1 MYKSSKRESGRH
13 DREAKEGR
21 RSGGRKARTRFVP
34 AFIQKPA
41 GLQWQTKS
49 QEGINVAPS
58 PKRDQGAIEEEERQY
73 AIGGHTLEE
82 LDEKYP
88 NRPRNHARTLFFV
101 DLCQGFF
108 EPLSANKKQ
117 PSKLKGRRTNQVT
130 PHEYRRRTIERFISK
145 WRTEVGNDFFPAL
158 RLMLPSSD
166 RERGVYGV
174 KESAI
179 ARLLIKLM
187 GIDKNSEDAQSI
199 LKWKQPNQSTMAGD
213 FVDRCYLVL
222 SKRSMRVEPGDMR
235 LADVNEMLDRLAAA
249 TGEKQQLP
257 IFETFYQ
264 RMNAEELR
272 WLLRIILKQMRIG
285 ATEKTIIELWHPD
298 GQSLFDVSSSL
309 RRVCWDLYD
318 PKLRLTGEQT
328 GVALMQCFHPQLAHW
343 EMAASFDI
351 IVERLN
357 ASAQGTASNNKEYW
371 IEEKLDGERMQLHM
385 LEDESIPGGKRF
397 HFWSRRGT
405 DYTYLYGQGLQD
417 EENSSLTRHL
427 KNAFAPGVRNII
439 LDGEM
444 LVWDPLLK
452 KVLRFGTLKSAAL
465 EGAWNPHGRNAPQP
479 VFIVYDIVFLNDQP
493 LTQYTLRDRRNALTK
508 AVPGVPK
515 RLEVHKHTAA
525 TSPDEIEPMLRKIVS
540 DSSEGLV
547 LKNPNSMYSVGQ
559 RPSDWIKVKPD
570 YMDGF
575 GENVDVVIIGGY
587 YGSGRRGGRL
597 SSFLCGLRVTESD
610 IQAGAH
616 PEKCYSFI
624 KVGGGFSAEDYAE
637 IQHLTQGKWKDWDV
651 KKPPTQFIQLA
662 GGEKYQY
669 ERPDVWIR
677 PSESVVITVK
687 AASSEETT
695 SMASRLTLRF
705 PRFKSRR
712 PDKSWDQALDYEQF
726 EELVAAGKKTQEFK
740 MEKKRRHVSKR
751 AKKEIVIVGEDRGPV
766 VFAGPKTKVFD
777 GLEFCI
783 LSDCTKPAKKSK
795 AQLEALVKE
804 NGGKIS
810 QRANPAGMI
819 IVAEKKV
826 VKVASLIKAGE
837 VDIIHPRWLLD
848 CVSQGPEGFL
858 LPYEPEHLFHATDAT
873 RAAAEKNTDEY
884 GDSFARNLDV
894 QELRQLLR
902 NMPKAE
908 ARGTQFDTETFIQ
921 QLSEHGHEL
930 GDMRSRLFRGMAIY
944 LAGVY
949 GVPPI
954 QTSQVRNWIRFANGR
969 VVEDSNDRSITH
981 CVILSRSETEER
993 QTAVE
998 VRTETSSWRP
1008 LPRIVSSRWVA
1019 DCWKNRTILDE
1030 ERYSSL

>member
-1 MYKSSKRESGRH
+1 M
-13 DREAKEGR
+13 
-21 RSGGRKARTRFVP
+21 
-34 AFIQKPA
+34 
-41 GLQWQTKS
+41 
-49 QEGINVAPS
+49 
-58 PKRDQGAIEEEERQY
+58 
-73 AIGGHTLEE
+73 
-82 LDEKYP
+82 
-88 NRPRNHARTLFFV
+88 
-101 DLCQGFF
+101 
-108 EPLSANKKQ
+108 SANKKQ
-117 PSKLKGRRTNQVT
+117 PSRLKVRRANQLT

-145 WRTEVGNDFFPAL
+145 WRAEVGNDFFPAL
-158 RLMLPSSD
+158 RLILPGSD

-187 GIDKNSEDAQSI
+187 GIDKNSDDAQSI
-199 LKWKQPNQSTMAGD
+199 LKWKQPNQSTTAGD

-222 SKRSMRVEPGDMR
+222 SKRSMRIEPGNMR
-235 LADVNEMLDRLAAA
+235 IADVNEMLDKLSAAS
-249 TGEKQQLP
+249 GEKQQLP

-264 RMNAEELR
+264 RMNAEELK

-285 ATEKTIIELWHPD
+285 ATEKTILELWHPD

-343 EMAASFDI
+343 EMAASFNT

-357 ASAQGTASNNKEYW
+357 TSTQDTASDNKEFW

-385 LEDESIPGGKRF
+385 LEDDSLPGGKKF

-405 DYTYLYGQGLQD
+405 DYTYLYGRGLYD

-452 KVLRFGTLKSAAL
+452 KDLKFGTLKSAAL
-465 EGAWNPHGRNAPQP
+465 EGVWNPHGCDAPQP

-493 LTQYTLRDRRNALTK
+493 LTQYTLCDRRNALVK
-508 AVPGVPK
+508 AVPGEPK
-515 RLEVHKHTAA
+515 RLEVHKHVVA

-610 IQAGAH
+610 IKAGAH

-624 KVGGGFSAEDYAE
+624 KVGGGFAAEDYAE

-651 KKPPTQFIQLA
+651 KKPPSKFIQLA

-695 SMASRLTLRF
+695 SFASRLTLRF
-705 PRFKSRR
+705 PRFKGRR
-712 PDKSWDQALDYEQF
+712 QDKSWDQALDYEQF
-726 EELVAAGKKTQEFK
+726 EELVAAGKKTQEFR
-740 MEKKRRHVSKR
+740 MEKKRRHASKR
-751 AKKEIVIVGEDRGPV
+751 AKKEIVIVGEYNGPV
-766 VFAGPKTKVFD
+766 VFAGPKTKVFN
-777 GLEFCI
+777 GLEFCV
-783 LSDCTKPAKKSK
+783 LTDCTKPTKKSK

-810 QRANPAGMI
+810 QRANPGSNMI
-819 IVAEKKV
+819 IVAEKNV

-837 VDIIHPRWLLD
+837 VDIVQPKWLLD
-848 CVSQGPEGFL
+848 CISQGPEGFL
-858 LPYEPEHLFHATDAT
+858 LPYETGHLFHATDAT
-873 RAAAEKNTDEY
+873 WIAAEENTDVY
-884 GDSFARNLDV
+884 GDSYARSLDI

-902 NMPKAE
+902 DLPKKEVRDA
-908 ARGTQFDTETFIQ
+908 QFDKEGFIQ
-921 QLSEHGHEL
+921 QLTEHGYEL
-930 GDMRSRLFRGMAIY
+930 GEMRSRLFKGMAIY
-944 LAGVY
+944 LAV
-949 GVPPI
+949 VDNILPI
-954 QTSQVRNWIRFANGR
+954 QTSQVRNWIKFGNGH
-969 VVEDSNDRSITH
+969 VVDDLDDKVITH
-981 CVILSRSETEER
+981 VVVLSRNEADER
-993 QTAVE
+993 QTAAEARVK
-998 VRTETSSWRP
+998 TSTRRP
-1008 LPRIVSSRWVA
+1008 LPRIVSSQWVA
-1019 DCWKNRTILDE
+1019 DCWKNRTIVDE
-1030 ERYSSL
+1030 ERYSPL